1 MLPWREST
9 PRSPAAWPHIADQA
23 ARNTAPLWKKLTLV
37 AAAIVVP
44 VVLVTLLHASTWNYL
59 LFIALVVVSAAA
71 ALWLTAKLIGVR
83 LSLGNWDDAPPL
95 GRR

>member
-1 MLPWREST
+1 MPLYRRPG
-9 PRSPAAWPHIADQA
+9 P
-23 ARNTAPLWKKLTLV
+23 RNTAPLWKKLTII

-44 VVLVTLLHASTWNYL
+44 VLLVTTFHASTWNWL
-59 LFIALVVVSAAA
+59 LFIVLVIGSAALT
-71 ALWLTAKLIGVR
+71 LWLMAKLIGVR